1 MAAPPTTPSSSR
13 FAPEVIPWNDDF
25 VSHGY
30 VQLDEV
36 RLHVV
41 EAGEGPLV
49 VLLHGF
55 PEFWYSWR
63 FQIPVLVRQGFR
75 VVAPD
80 MRGYNLSDKPA
91 GVRAYRVERLAAD
104 VAQLIERLGEDKA
117 AVVGHD
123 WGGMV
128 AWWFAM
134 RHPDRLSRLAVLN
147 CPHPEHA
154 LAMMR
159 SRTQRKKSAYMLY
172 FQVPWLPERMLGHD
186 GGEMLRKIFRR
197 DPEREGAFSEADIDR
212 YVQALSGPSM
222 HAALNYY
229 RALLRRSPLAQHR
242 ALRPIEVP
250 AQITFSSWNVDEG
263 SGFDNKII
271 ELSVDGGVTWTVLVD
286 CPAGIGVP
294 QPFCNSRDATR
305 LGTDW
310 DNIVLDT
317 AAFVGQVGQLRF
329 TYNTGDGCCSFERG
343 WFIDNLSFAQYC
355 QDSPFP

>member
-1 MAAPPTTPSSSR
+1 MAPSSPSSSSSSR
-13 FAPEVIPWNDDF
+13 FAPELIPWNDDF
-25 VSHGY
+25 VTHHY

-55 PEFWYSWR
+55 PDFWYSWR

-104 VAQLIERLGEDKA
+104 VAQLVERLGEPRA

-134 RHPDRLSRLAVLN
+134 RHPDRLSRLAVLD
-147 CPHPEHA
+147 CPHPEHT

-159 SRTQRKKSAYMLY
+159 SRKQLEKSAYMLF
-172 FQVPWLPERMLGHD
+172 FQLPWLPERQLARN
-186 GGEMLRKIFRR
+186 GGEALRRLLR
-197 DPEREGAFSEADIDR
+197 SDPEREGAFSEADIDR
-212 YVQALSGPSM
+212 YVQALSGASL

-229 RALLRRSPLAQHR
+229 RALLRRSPFAQRR
-242 ALRPIEVP
+242 ALRPIAAPVQVIWGARDRHLGVEFSRPSSALVP
-250 AQITFSSWNVDEG
+250 DLHYELVEDASHWVHVDRPA
-263 SGFDNKII
+263 
-271 ELSVDGGVTWTVLVD
+271 SVNARLKEFLDPLG
-286 CPAGIGVP
+286 P
-294 QPFCNSRDATR
+294 SR
-305 LGTDW
+305 
-310 DNIVLDT
+310 
-317 AAFVGQVGQLRF
+317 
-329 TYNTGDGCCSFERG
+329 
-343 WFIDNLSFAQYC
+343 
-355 QDSPFP
+355 

>member
-1 MAAPPTTPSSSR
+1 MPAQPPIPSSSSR
-13 FAPEVIPWNDDF
+13 FAPELIPWNDDF
-25 VSHGY
+25 VTHHY

-91 GVRAYRVERLAAD
+91 GVRAYRLERLAAD
-104 VAQLIERLGEDKA
+104 VAQLVDRLGERRA

-123 WGGMV
+123 WGGYV

-134 RHPDRLSRLAVLN
+134 RHPDRLSRLCVLN

-154 LAMMR
+154 LGMMR
-159 SRTQRKKSAYMLY
+159 SRTQLKKSSYMLF
-172 FQVPWLPERMLGHD
+172 FQLPWLPERALTRN
-186 GGEMLRKIFRR
+186 GGAALRQLLRR

-212 YVQALSGPSM
+212 YVQALSGGSTS
-222 HAALNYY
+222 AAINYY
-229 RALLRRSPLAQHR
+229 RALLRRSPFSLRR
-242 ALRPIEVP
+242 ALRPIEAPVQVIWGARDRHLGIEFSRPSSALVP
-250 AQITFSSWNVDEG
+250 DLAYEVIEDASHWVQVDR
-263 SGFDNKII
+263 
-271 ELSVDGGVTWTVLVD
+271 
-286 CPAGIGVP
+286 PAKVNARLKQFLDPLGP
-294 QPFCNSRDATR
+294 SRA
-305 LGTDW
+305 G
-310 DNIVLDT
+310 
-317 AAFVGQVGQLRF
+317 
-329 TYNTGDGCCSFERG
+329 
-343 WFIDNLSFAQYC
+343 
-355 QDSPFP
+355 

>member
-1 MAAPPTTPSSSR
+1 MSDSSPSAASSSR
-13 FAPEVIPWNDDF
+13 FAPEIIPWNDDF
-25 VSHGY
+25 VSHRY
-30 VQLDEV
+30 VQLDDV

-80 MRGYNLSDKPA
+80 MRGYNLSDKPS

-104 VAQLIERLGEDKA
+104 VAQLVEKLGERKA

-134 RHPDRLSRLAVLN
+134 RHPDRLSRLSVLN

-159 SRTQRKKSAYMLY
+159 SRTQLKKSAYMLF
-172 FQVPWLPERMLGHD
+172 FQLPWVPERELTRD
-186 GGEMLRKIFRR
+186 GGERLRQTYRS
-197 DPEREGAFSEADIDR
+197 DTEREGAFTEADIER
-212 YVQALSGPSM
+212 YVQAMSGPTI

-229 RALLRRSPLAQHR
+229 RALLRRSPFSQHR
-242 ALRPIEVP
+242 RLRPIEAPVQVIWGARDRHLGIEFSQPSPTMAPNLRYDVIDDASHWVQVDRP
-250 AQITFSSWNVDEG
+250 AMVNARLKEFLEPLG
-263 SGFDNKII
+263 
-271 ELSVDGGVTWTVLVD
+271 
-286 CPAGIGVP
+286 PARIG
-294 QPFCNSRDATR
+294 
-305 LGTDW
+305 
-310 DNIVLDT
+310 
-317 AAFVGQVGQLRF
+317 
-329 TYNTGDGCCSFERG
+329 
-343 WFIDNLSFAQYC
+343 
-355 QDSPFP
+355 

>member
-1 MAAPPTTPSSSR
+1 MAASPTSPSSSR
-13 FAPEVIPWNDDF
+13 FAPELIPWNDDF
-25 VSHGY
+25 VTHHY

-36 RLHVV
+36 RLPVV

-104 VAQLIERLGEDKA
+104 IAQLVERLGERKA

-128 AWWFAM
+128 GWWFAM

-159 SRTQRKKSAYMLY
+159 SRTQLEKSNYILF
-172 FQVPWLPERMLGHD
+172 FQLPWVPERKLSSN
-186 GGEMLRKIFRR
+186 GGEVLRKLYRR
-197 DPEREGAFSEADIDR
+197 DPEREGAYTEADIER
-212 YVQALSGPSM
+212 YIQALSGPSL
-222 HAALNYY
+222 HAAINYY
-229 RALLRRSPLAQHR
+229 RALLQRSPFALHR
-242 ALRPIEVP
+242 ALRPIEAPVQIIWGARDRHLGLEFSRPSSALVP
-250 AQITFSSWNVDEG
+250 DLRY
-263 SGFDNKII
+263 
-271 ELSVDGGVTWTVLVD
+271 ELVEDASHSVHIDR
-286 CPAGIGVP
+286 PASVNARLKEFLDPLGP
-294 QPFCNSRDATR
+294 SR
-305 LGTDW
+305 
-310 DNIVLDT
+310 
-317 AAFVGQVGQLRF
+317 VG
-329 TYNTGDGCCSFERG
+329 
-343 WFIDNLSFAQYC
+343 
-355 QDSPFP
+355 

>member
-1 MAAPPTTPSSSR
+1 MAAPMAPMPPSPSSSR
-13 FAPEVIPWNDDF
+13 FAPELIPWNDDF
-25 VSHGY
+25 VTHHY

-104 VAQLIERLGEDKA
+104 VAQLVERLGERRA

-159 SRTQRKKSAYMLY
+159 SRTQLEKSSYMLF
-172 FQVPWLPERMLGHD
+172 FQLPWIPERQLGRN
-186 GGEMLRKIFRR
+186 GGELLRQMFRK
-197 DPEREGAFSEADIDR
+197 DPEREGAFTEADIDR
-212 YVQALSGPSM
+212 YVQALSGASM

-229 RALLRRSPLAQHR
+229 RALLRRSPFAQHR
-242 ALRPIEVP
+242 ALRPIEAPVQVIWGARDRHLGLEFSRPSSTLVP
-250 AQITFSSWNVDEG
+250 D
-263 SGFDNKII
+263 
-271 ELSVDGGVTWTVLVD
+271 
-286 CPAGIGVP
+286 
-294 QPFCNSRDATR
+294 
-305 LGTDW
+305 
-310 DNIVLDT
+310 
-317 AAFVGQVGQLRF
+317 LRF
-329 TYNTGDGCCSFERG
+329 ELIEDASHWVQVDRPASVNARLKEFLDPLGPSRVG
-343 WFIDNLSFAQYC
+343 
-355 QDSPFP
+355 